1 MKVPLNP
8 CYILHQRPYR
18 ETSLILDIFSRDYG
32 KLSLVARGARKGR
45 NNQRSV
51 MQVNQ
56 KLNMAWLIRG
66 DMGTLTGIEALG
78 KNYNLTGREQLASF
92 YINELLMRLLHKHEP
107 CPELFDAY
115 ENAIMRLSGCKNEQ
129 SILRLFEKRLLE
141 TLGYGLVLDH
151 DVNSGKPIEENTQYY
166 YRPDSGPTA
175 IPAPDH
181 EYIKIS
187 GKTLSAL
194 AGGSIHEPKELQEA
208 KQLTRHIL
216 KEHLGARPLASRDL
230 FRAYLK
236 IGHS

>member
-45 NNQRSV
+45 NNQRSIL
-51 MQVNQ
+51 QTNQ
-56 KLNMAWLIRG
+56 KLNIAWLIRG
-66 DMGTLTGIEALG
+66 EMGTLTDIEASG
-78 KNYNLTGREQLASF
+78 RNYNLSGRELLATF
-92 YINELLMRLLHKHEP
+92 YINELLMRLLHRHEP

-115 ENAIMRLSGCKNEQ
+115 ETALKHLSACDDEQ

-151 DVNSGKPIEENTQYY
+151 DVMSGKPIEDDTLYY
-166 YRPDSGPTA
+166 YRLDSGPTA
-175 IPAPDH
+175 TPAPDQ

-187 GKTLSAL
+187 GRALSAL
-194 AGGSIHEPKELQEA
+194 ACGSIHEQNDLQEA
-208 KQLTRHIL
+208 KRLTRHVL

-230 FRAYLK
+230 FRAYIKL
-236 IGHS
+236 SQT